1 MNAIGITLSL
11 CRQPQTCFAPFPPQ
25 TPGQMATKREMDAM
39 LAEQQGRD
47 GIVRL
52 KALPVRASADDVLQF
67 LKVRRSWM

>member
-1 MNAIGITLSL
+1 
-11 CRQPQTCFAPFPPQ
+11 
-25 TPGQMATKREMDAM
+25 MATKREMDAM